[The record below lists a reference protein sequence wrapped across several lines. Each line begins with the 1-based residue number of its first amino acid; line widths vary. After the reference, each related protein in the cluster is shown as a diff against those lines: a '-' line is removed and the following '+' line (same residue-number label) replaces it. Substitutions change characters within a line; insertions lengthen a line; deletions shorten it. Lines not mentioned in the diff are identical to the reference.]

1 MDTPLPLVTSEL
13 LTALVT
19 AAGER
24 LDANDLWLDV
34 FGADALW
41 GRLPLDDARFASDYV
56 VEAARGGPVSHQVF
70 LVDRPDA
77 GQPGTGQ
84 PGTGPNGT
92 GPNGTGQPGTGPNGP
107 ERAEQPAPV
116 LLHFQPV
123 RLPGVESGR
132 FPVMLVG
139 EVLREP
145 ASWAAEQTR
154 RRRIEMLGRMTMGVA
169 HDFNNLL
176 TTVLGHAELIRADL
190 AAAGAGADAVTH
202 VRTLEGAAEDGAA
215 LVRRIQ
221 QYIRNDK
228 QERVEPVEL
237 HALAAEVLTLTKP
250 YWHNEPR
257 RKGIAI
263 VVAADLRPTPPVL
276 GTPTEIREVLVN
288 LVLNAVQAMP
298 AGGTLTVSTR
308 PTDGRGVCVEVADTG
323 VGMTDRVRRR
333 IFEPLYTTKGTAG
346 TGMGLTVSQGIVQEH
361 NGRIEVE
368 SSPGRGTLFR
378 LVFPLAAEAPAPEAD
393 RPDTPRPDAPRPA
406 PAPAAQTAR
415 PLRILV
421 VDDEPMVRLVTTK
434 LLRLRGH
441 TVDDAEGGAAALDCL
456 DAVQYDLVVTD
467 LSMPG
472 MSGRELAAEVRRRF
486 PALPVVLLTGDTD
499 AEAEGSD
506 VSAVVKKPFQL
517 DALEAVVQQAAG

>member
-1 MDTPLPLVTSEL
+1 MDAPLPLVTSEL

-24 LDANDLWLDV
+24 LDANDAWLDL

-70 LVDRPDA
+70 LVDRPGAD
-77 GQPGTGQ
+77 QPVPT
-84 PGTGPNGT
+84 
-92 GPNGTGQPGTGPNGP
+92 
-107 ERAEQPAPV
+107 
-116 LLHFQPV
+116 LLHFQPA

-139 EVLREP
+139 ETLREP

-154 RRRIEMLGRMTMGVA
+154 RRRLEMLGRMTMGVA

-176 TTVLGHAELIRADL
+176 TTVLGHGELILSDL
-190 AAAGAGADAVTH
+190 DTCAAGPEAYAH
-202 VRTLEGAAEDGAA
+202 LRTLSKAAEDGAA

-228 QERVEPVEL
+228 QERAEPVEL

-263 VVAADLRPTPPVL
+263 TVEADLQPVPAIL
-276 GTPTEIREVLVN
+276 GTPTELREVLVN

-298 AGGTLTVSTR
+298 IGGTLSVRTR
-308 PTDGRGVCVEVADTG
+308 PEGTSGVAVEVADTG

-346 TGMGLTVSQGIVQEH
+346 TGMGLTVSLGIVQEH
-361 NGRIEVE
+361 NGRVEVV
-368 SSPGRGTLFR
+368 SAPGAGTRFR
-378 LVFPLAAEAPAPEAD
+378 MLFPLDTAAPAPEVTVVE
-393 RPDTPRPDAPRPA
+393 PDETAQVEMPRAEAPQTAAPRPEVQTA
-406 PAPAAQTAR
+406 ARPAPVRSVR

-441 TVDDAEGGAAALDCL
+441 TVDDADGGAAALDAL
-456 DAVQYDLVVTD
+456 DALQYDLVITD

-472 MSGRELAAEVRRRF
+472 MSGRELAREVRQRF

-499 AEAEGSD
+499 AQAEGSD

-517 DALEAVVQQAAG
+517 DALEAVVQQAVT

>member
-1 MDTPLPLVTSEL
+1 MDAPLPLVATDL

-24 LDANDLWLDV
+24 LDASDAWLDL
-34 FGADALW
+34 FGTDALW

-70 LVDRPDA
+70 LVE
-77 GQPGTGQ
+77 GTE
-84 PGTGPNGT
+84 PPT
-92 GPNGTGQPGTGPNGP
+92 
-107 ERAEQPAPV
+107 PV
-116 LLHFQPV
+116 LVHFQPV

-132 FPVMLVG
+132 FPVHIIG

-145 ASWAAEQTR
+145 VSWAAEQTR
-154 RRRIEMLGRMTMGVA
+154 RRRFEMLGRMTMGVA

-176 TTVLGHAELIRADL
+176 TTVLGHGELIGDDL
-190 AAAGAGADAVTH
+190 ARCGAPPEAAAHLATLTQAAG
-202 VRTLEGAAEDGAA
+202 DGAA

-221 QYIRNDK
+221 QYLRNDK
-228 QERVEPVEL
+228 QERAEPVPL
-237 HALAAEVLTLTKP
+237 HHLAAEVLTLTKP

-257 RKGIAI
+257 RMGIAI
-263 VVAADLRPTPPVL
+263 AVDADLQPVPTIP
-276 GTPTEIREVLVN
+276 GTPTELREVLVN

-298 AGGTLTVSTR
+298 QGGTLRVATGLHA
-308 PTDGRGVCVEVADTG
+308 PPGAAGPGGVVVEVADTG
-323 VGMTDRVRRR
+323 VGMTERVRRR

-368 SSPGRGTLFR
+368 SAPGAGTRFR
-378 LVFPLAAEAPAPEAD
+378 LVFPLAAQDPAPVV
-393 RPDTPRPDAPRPA
+393 PSAPPPTSRA
-406 PAPAAQTAR
+406 PVRAPNGR

-434 LLRLRGH
+434 LLRMRGH
-441 TVDDAEGGAAALDCL
+441 AVDDADGGQAALDCL
-456 DAVQYDLVVTD
+456 ATVVYDLVVTD

-472 MSGRELAAEVRRRF
+472 MSGRELAAQIRTRL
-486 PALPVVLLTGDTD
+486 PGLPVVLLTGDTD
-499 AEAEGSD
+499 VQAEGSD
-506 VSAVVKKPFQL
+506 VAAVVRKPFQI
-517 DALEAVVQQAAG
+517 DALEAVVQAAVEQAAG

>member
-1 MDTPLPLVTSEL
+1 MDAPLPLVTTDL

-24 LDANDLWLDV
+24 LDANDAWLDL

-56 VEAARGGPVSHQVF
+56 VEAARGAPVSHQVF
-70 LVDRPDA
+70 LVDCPETD
-77 GQPGTGQ
+77 
-84 PGTGPNGT
+84 GPRLAT
-92 GPNGTGQPGTGPNGP
+92 D
-107 ERAEQPAPV
+107 QPAPV

-123 RLPGVESGR
+123 RMPGVESGR

-145 ASWAAEQTR
+145 VSWAAEQTR
-154 RRRIEMLGRMTMGVA
+154 RRRFEMLGRMTMGVA

-176 TTVLGHAELIRADL
+176 TTVLGHGELIRSDL
-190 AAAGAGADAVTH
+190 GACGAPAESFAHLATLTQAAG
-202 VRTLEGAAEDGAA
+202 DGAA

-228 QERVEPVEL
+228 QERAEPVAL
-237 HALAAEVLTLTKP
+237 HELAAEVLTLTKP

-257 RKGIAI
+257 RTGIAI
-263 VVAADLRPTPPVL
+263 TVDADLRPTPPIL
-276 GTPTEIREVLVN
+276 GTPTELREVLVN

-298 AGGTLTVSTR
+298 AGGTLRVATAAAA
-308 PTDGRGVCVEVADTG
+308 DGRGVSVEVSDTG
-323 VGMTDRVRRR
+323 VGMSDRVRRR

-361 NGRIEVE
+361 TGRIEVE
-368 SSPGRGTLFR
+368 SAVGRGTRFR
-378 LVFPLAAEAPAPEAD
+378 LTFPFAAQAPAPVVAS
-393 RPDTPRPDAPRPA
+393 APT
-406 PAPAAQTAR
+406 PAATAAAAVPEPGGPKQSAR

-441 TVDDAEGGAAALDCL
+441 TVDDADGGAAALDAL
-456 DAVQYDLVVTD
+456 DGVVYDVVVTD

-499 AEAEGSD
+499 AQAESSD
-506 VSAVVKKPFQL
+506 VAAVVQKPFAL
-517 DALEAVVQQAAG
+517 DALDAVVQHAVG

>member
-19 AAGER
+19 ASGER
-24 LDANDLWLDV
+24 LDANDVWLDF
-34 FGADALW
+34 FGSDALW

-70 LVDRPDA
+70 LVDRPD
-77 GQPGTGQ
+77 PGH
-84 PGTGPNGT
+84 PGA
-92 GPNGTGQPGTGPNGP
+92 

-132 FPVMLVG
+132 YPVMLVG

-154 RRRIEMLGRMTMGVA
+154 RRRLEMLGRMTMGVA

-190 AAAGAGADAVTH
+190 AASGAGPEAAAH
-202 VRTLEGAAEDGAA
+202 VGTLEGAAEDGAA

-263 VVAADLRPTPPVL
+263 VVAADLRETPPIL

-298 AGGTLTVSTR
+298 AGGTLTVSTG
-308 PTDGRGVCVEVADTG
+308 PADGRGVFVEVADTG
-323 VGMTDRVRRR
+323 VGMSERVQRR

-368 SSPGRGTLFR
+368 SAPGRGTLFR
-378 LVFPLAAEAPAPEAD
+378 LTFPFAPEAPAPEAPALDVPD
-393 RPDTPRPDAPRPA
+393 RARPPVPASAAPVR
-406 PAPAAQTAR
+406 TAR
-415 PLRILV
+415 PLRVLV

-441 TVDDAEGGAAALDCL
+441 TVDDADGGAAALDCL
-456 DAVQYDLVVTD
+456 DTLQYDLVVTD

-517 DALEAVVQQAAG
+517 DALEAVLQQAAG

>member
-1 MDTPLPLVTSEL
+1 MDSTLPLVTTEL
-13 LTALVT
+13 LTALTT

-24 LDANDLWLDV
+24 LDANDAWLDL

-41 GRLPLDDARFASDYV
+41 GALPLEDARFASDYV

-70 LVDRPDA
+70 LVDRPDMT
-77 GQPGTGQ
+77 GNDQPV
-84 PGTGPNGT
+84 
-92 GPNGTGQPGTGPNGP
+92 
-107 ERAEQPAPV
+107 PV

-123 RLPGVESGR
+123 RMPGMESGR
-132 FPVMLVG
+132 YPVMLVG

-154 RRRIEMLGRMTMGVA
+154 RRRLEMLGRMTMGVA

-176 TTVLGHAELIRADL
+176 TTVLGHGELIRADL
-190 AAAGAGADAVTH
+190 EACGAQTPAFVHLDTLAQAAD
-202 VRTLEGAAEDGAA
+202 DGAS

-228 QERVEPVEL
+228 QERVEPVAL

-257 RKGIAI
+257 RRGIAI
-263 VVAADLRPTPPVL
+263 VVEADLQPAPSIL
-276 GTPTEIREVLVN
+276 GTPTELREVLVN

-298 AGGTLTVSTR
+298 AGGTLTVRTALL
-308 PTDGRGVCVEVADTG
+308 DGRGVVVEVGDTG
-323 VGMTDRVRRR
+323 VGMSDRVQRR

-368 SSPGRGTLFR
+368 SAPGRGTLFR
-378 LVFPLAAEAPAPEAD
+378 LSFPFAATDPAPEVPV
-393 RPDTPRPDAPRPA
+393 PDTPLRSPFEVPTAEPRRVPV
-406 PAPAAQTAR
+406 QSVR

-441 TVDDAEGGAAALDCL
+441 TVDDADGGAAALDCL
-456 DAVQYDLVVTD
+456 AALQYDLVITD

-517 DALEAVVQQAAG
+517 DALEAVVQQAVG

>member
-1 MDTPLPLVTSEL
+1 MDAPLPLVTSEL

-19 AAGER
+19 ASGER
-24 LDANDLWLDV
+24 LDANDAWLDL

-70 LVDRPDA
+70 LVDRPGGD
-77 GQPGTGQ
+77 QPVPT
-84 PGTGPNGT
+84 
-92 GPNGTGQPGTGPNGP
+92 
-107 ERAEQPAPV
+107 
-116 LLHFQPV
+116 LLHFQPA

-139 EVLREP
+139 ETLREP

-154 RRRIEMLGRMTMGVA
+154 RRRLEMLGRMTMGVA

-176 TTVLGHAELIRADL
+176 TTVLGHGELILSDL
-190 AAAGAGADAVTH
+190 DGCSAGPEAYVH
-202 VRTLEGAAEDGAA
+202 LRTLSKAADDGAA

-228 QERVEPVEL
+228 QERAEPVEL

-263 VVAADLRPTPPVL
+263 TVQADLQTVPAIL
-276 GTPTEIREVLVN
+276 GTPTELREVLVN

-298 AGGTLTVSTR
+298 LGGTLTVRTR
-308 PTDGRGVCVEVADTG
+308 PADGRTVAVEVADTG
-323 VGMTDRVRRR
+323 IGMTDRVRRR

-346 TGMGLTVSQGIVQEH
+346 TGMGLTVSLGIVQEH
-361 NGRIEVE
+361 NGRVEVV
-368 SSPGRGTLFR
+368 SAPGAGTRFR
-378 LVFPLAAEAPAPEAD
+378 LVFPLDTAAPAPEVS
-393 RPDTPRPDAPRPA
+393 PDGASEALSGAPPSVPPSVLPSVPPSVLSSLPRPA
-406 PAPAAQTAR
+406 PVRSGR

-441 TVDDAEGGAAALDCL
+441 TVDDADGGAAALDAL
-456 DAVQYDLVVTD
+456 DALQYDLVITD

-472 MSGRELAAEVRRRF
+472 MSGRELAAEVRQRF

-499 AEAEGSD
+499 AQAEGSD

-517 DALEAVVQQAAG
+517 DVLEAVVQQAVT

>member
-1 MDTPLPLVTSEL
+1 MDAPLPLVTTDL

-24 LDANDLWLDV
+24 LDANDPWLDL
-34 FGADALW
+34 FGSDALW

-77 GQPGTGQ
+77 EGAV
-84 PGTGPNGT
+84 
-92 GPNGTGQPGTGPNGP
+92 
-107 ERAEQPAPV
+107 RANDQPAPV

-123 RLPGVESGR
+123 RMPGVESGR

-154 RRRIEMLGRMTMGVA
+154 RRRLEMLGRMTMGVA

-176 TTVLGHAELIRADL
+176 TTVLGHGELLRSDL
-190 AAAGAGADAVTH
+190 GACAAGPESFAHLATLTQAAD
-202 VRTLEGAAEDGAA
+202 DGAA

-228 QERVEPVEL
+228 QERAEPVAL
-237 HALAAEVLTLTKP
+237 HDLAAEVLTLTKP

-257 RKGIAI
+257 RTGIAI
-263 VVAADLRPTPPVL
+263 TVDADLRPTLPIL
-276 GTPTEIREVLVN
+276 GTPTELREVLVN

-298 AGGTLTVSTR
+298 SGGTLRVATA
-308 PTDGRGVCVEVADTG
+308 PADDGRGVSVEVSDTG
-323 VGMTDRVRRR
+323 VGMSDRVRRR

-368 SSPGRGTLFR
+368 SAVGRGTRFR
-378 LVFPLAAEAPAPEAD
+378 LTFPFAAHDPAPVLSSAPAV
-393 RPDTPRPDAPRPA
+393 
-406 PAPAAQTAR
+406 PAAVPAAGPAAPSGPKQSAR

-434 LLRLRGH
+434 LLRMRGH
-441 TVDDAEGGAAALDCL
+441 TVDDAEGGAAALDAL
-456 DAVQYDLVVTD
+456 GGVVYDVVVTD

-499 AEAEGSD
+499 AQAEGSD
-506 VSAVVKKPFQL
+506 VAAVVQKPFQL
-517 DALEAVVQQAAG
+517 DALDAVVQHAVG